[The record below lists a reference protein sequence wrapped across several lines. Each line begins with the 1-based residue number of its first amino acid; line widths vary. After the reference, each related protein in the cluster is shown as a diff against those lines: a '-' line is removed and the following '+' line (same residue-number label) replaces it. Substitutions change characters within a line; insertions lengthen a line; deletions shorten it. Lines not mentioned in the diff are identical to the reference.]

1 MKKFNNKG
9 AALVSVMIAITFIS
23 IVSTTLLVITLN
35 NYQMKVVNSQSKS
48 NFYETEQRINVV
60 TAQVRNQIVGSTN
73 VAQSVGSVL
82 NSNTTQDYSGT
93 TFTFPYN
100 KAKVAELAFPDISSL
115 ETGTDTDGYYV
126 KVFEDPSNPTT
137 SPYDKFYF
145 YDGTVSVAAK
155 TNGKQI
161 TIKDLKIKQVSSD
174 KSGGYENTI
183 KTDVDFYVE
192 IASAGGGGG
201 GGIGSCAF
209 LLDNTIQ
216 IDGGPYENGH
226 SSRLNIAGNTIMGKY
241 AFKDSSYDTWY
252 DANGNEQASEI
263 TVSKHSEPVA
273 VAKTYDDTTGKVK
286 KVNTSNADVNSAIIY
301 LNSSSY
307 MVFTS
312 DYNVILGDVY
322 LKDKSVLTII
332 DGSFTVYGDIFVE
345 TGAAFICDGSLSL
358 GYNSN
363 IYSVNPSTTGNNCT
377 LVTGSDKS
385 KNIILPSTIT
395 HLDKKNY
402 DKMAS
407 HLKLLDDTGANDGI
421 LPNILRKAQYTVG
434 PTSGSVS
441 GGRYCYESYNSGG
454 SVSGTLCTFD
464 GIDYK
469 AAIPEGDLNGNYK
482 NQLLLIS
489 ENLNNPELKM
499 TQNTPN
505 CTIISIKPV
514 YAYDTQN
521 ICVSRMGDLA
531 FNKILKDGGSF
542 TFKVKNDAGHDSGN
556 VTYDVKDFFK
566 NGQSLPGGGFETN
579 CNQFVST
586 VFNISSNNIGT
597 GTPTPTKTRIAYQK
611 WTKE

>member
-23 IVSTTLLVITLN
+23 IVATTLLVITLN

-60 TAQVRNQIVGSTN
+60 TAQVRNKIVGSTN
-73 VAQSVGSVL
+73 VAQSVGSAL
-82 NSNTTQDYSGT
+82 NSNTSQDYSGT
-93 TFTFPYN
+93 TFNFPYN
-100 KAKVAELAFPDISSL
+100 KEKVAELAFPDISTL
-115 ETGTDTDGYYV
+115 QTGTDGDGYYV
-126 KVFEDPSNPTT
+126 KVFEDPSNPS
-137 SPYDKFYF
+137 SPFDKFYF
-145 YDGTVSVAAK
+145 KDGTVSVEAK

-161 TIKDLKIKQVSSD
+161 TIKDLTIKQVSSD

-183 KTDVDFYVE
+183 KTDVDFYIE
-192 IASAGGGGG
+192 IATSGGGSG

-241 AFKDSSYDTWY
+241 VLKNAAYNSWY
-252 DANGNEQASEI
+252 DASGNEQASEI
-263 TVSKHSEPVA
+263 SLTNHSEPVSIS
-273 VAKTYDDTTGKVK
+273 KTYNSTTGKVE
-286 KVNTSNADVNSAIIY
+286 KVNIADANVNNAIIY

-345 TGAAFICDGSLSL
+345 TGSAFICDGNLSL

-363 IYSVNPSTTGNNCT
+363 IYSVNPSSSGNNCT
-377 LVTGSDKS
+377 LITSSNKS
-385 KNIILPSTIT
+385 KNIILPSTINN
-395 HLDKKNY
+395 LDKKNY

-407 HLKLLDDTGANDGI
+407 HLKLLDGDGSNDGI
-421 LPNILRKAQYTVG
+421 LPNILRKAQYTVA
-434 PTSGSVS
+434 PSSGSVT

-454 SVSGTLCTFD
+454 KESGTLCTFD
-464 GIDYK
+464 GIEYK
-469 AAIPEGDLNGNYK
+469 AAIPQGDLNGDYK
-482 NQLLLIS
+482 NELLLIS

-531 FNKILKDGGSF
+531 FNKILTDGGSF
-542 TFKVKNDAGHDSGN
+542 TFKVKNDSGNDSGD

-566 NGQSLPGGGFETN
+566 NGQSLPGGGNDTY

-586 VFNISSNNIGT
+586 VFNISNNNVGG